1 MIMKKTFIL
10 LAFLIATI
18 NIAAQNNISI
28 KDFKILDNTTWEGNL
43 TYKNYS
49 DGKQVSIPTTTQF
62 SITEKAIETSLQY
75 TYEPDR
81 NIKSKTRI
89 NKNGR
94 FLGNEEV
101 VDKVVQPNG
110 SFKITTRYEGK
121 DDNKKALIF
130 MTYQLND
137 DEYSV
142 TKEVQF
148 MDTEE
153 RFVRHK
159 YQYTK
164 I

>member
-1 MIMKKTFIL
+1 MKKIL
-10 LAFLIATI
+10 ISLTVLMISLNTT
-18 NIAAQNNISI
+18 AQNEVSLA
-28 KDFKILDNTTWEGNL
+28 DFKILDNTSWEGKL

-49 DGKQVSIPTTTQF
+49 DGNQISIPTTLQF
-62 SITEKAIETSLQY
+62 NISEKAIETSLQY

-94 FLGNEEV
+94 YFGKEEV
-101 VDKVVQPNG
+101 VEKIIHPDG
-110 SFKITTRYEGK
+110 SFKIITTYKGK

-130 MTYQLND
+130 MTYQLKSN
-137 DEYSV
+137 EYAI

-148 MDTEE
+148 LDTEE

-164 I
+164 L